1 MHGGIARHGLE
12 HLASTDRG
20 ITMLRNML
28 RRGIRAVQSG
38 ADPQHIGY
46 QDGQIIPTYCQDRV
60 VAGIPP
66 APTPEEDRLLLREIA
81 RKVVEEAIV
90 ARL

>member
-1 MHGGIARHGLE
+1 
-12 HLASTDRG
+12 
-20 ITMLRNML
+20 ML

-38 ADPQHIGY
+38 ADPQYIGY
-46 QDGQIIPTYCQDRV
+46 QAGQVISTYSQDRV

-66 APTPEEDRLLLREIA
+66 APTPEEDRLLLREMA

>member
-1 MHGGIARHGLE
+1 
-12 HLASTDRG
+12 
-20 ITMLRNML
+20 ML

-38 ADPQHIGY
+38 ADPQHIGS
-46 QDGQIIPTYCQDRV
+46 QAGQIIPTYCQDRV
-60 VAGIPP
+60 IAGIPP